1 MKTLKPA
8 ATQSMQIQYTF
19 RININLTL
27 STFQLIFMSNKRTF

>member
-1 MKTLKPA
+1 MKTLKST